1 MTRETPQ
8 LAAQRSAL
16 TPMDVVDLTSPA
28 PDAAKSRSRRRS
40 RALALEDDDRDG
52 GAGASSARSASSG
65 DVEITKETTT
75 TTTTTRAATR
85 PRVAVNDDDE
95 IVVVSESAP
104 TIGSRMTQ
112 RERTRKERVERA
124 SAAGGLTA
132 LGAGTASDDGAGA
145 VGKCAICLDA
155 YVNATSTRCGHVFCA
170 RCIAAAY
177 KHSGKCPTCRKKVDK
192 KSLRR
197 IFV

>member
-1 MTRETPQ
+1 
-8 LAAQRSAL
+8 
-16 TPMDVVDLTSPA
+16 MDVVDLAS
-28 PDAAKSRSRRRS
+28 AAREGAKPHSRGRA
-40 RALALEDDDRDG
+40 RALAQEDDDREG
-52 GAGASSARSASSG
+52 GAGAASARSASAV

-75 TTTTTRAATR
+75 TTTTRVATR
-85 PRVAVNDDDE
+85 PRVAVNNDDE
-95 IVVVSESAP
+95 IVVVSESARAP
-104 TIGSRMTQ
+104 AIASRMTQ

-132 LGAGTASDDGAGA
+132 LGAGTASDDGAGPSGA

>member
-1 MTRETPQ
+1 
-8 LAAQRSAL
+8 
-16 TPMDVVDLTSPA
+16 MDVVDLTSPA
-28 PDAAKSRSRRRS
+28 TDAAKSRSRRRS
-40 RALALEDDDRDG
+40 RALALEDEDRDG
-52 GAGASSARSASSG
+52 GAGASSARSASSE
-65 DVEITKETTT
+65 DVEITKET

-95 IVVVSESAP
+95 IVVVSESARAP
-104 TIGSRMTQ
+104 AIASRMTQ

-132 LGAGTASDDGAGA
+132 LGAGTASDDGAGPSGA

>member
-1 MTRETPQ
+1 M
-8 LAAQRSAL
+8 
-16 TPMDVVDLTSPA
+16 
-28 PDAAKSRSRRRS
+28 
-40 RALALEDDDRDG
+40 
-52 GAGASSARSASSG
+52 
-65 DVEITKETTT
+65 
-75 TTTTTRAATR
+75 
-85 PRVAVNDDDE
+85 AVNDDDE
-95 IVVVSESAP
+95 IVVVSESARAP
-104 TIGSRMTQ
+104 AIVSRMTQ

-124 SAAGGLTA
+124 SAAGGLTG
-132 LGAGTASDDGAGA
+132 LGAGTASDDGAGASGA

>member
-40 RALALEDDDRDG
+40 RAVALEDDDRDG

-65 DVEITKETTT
+65 DVEITKET